1 MSTTDTMTPLVS
13 APWFDADGNPL
24 PVRALPGLRPEV
36 VRGLQCSYP
45 GIIRPTLRALLETCC
60 GLAATELGSID
71 FTGCWFPEEPCQV
84 FRPCLT
90 LAIDDAGRRWIA
102 EIGDK
107 DLPGPIWCVFHD
119 PKVAVYVSDDLA
131 AFIGTLRG
139 CSCRG
144 ETVKWLQSL
153 STQARTVWTRRHA
166 LARRPYEI
174 HESDGQIRGWLAGLP
189 FDAYVYDLR
198 APMIARGWPYGLVG
212 PTGRLFRCGRLPVF
226 AVAGS
231 PSERRRQR
239 FSATIPPT
247 YSGAKARAEVVDASA
262 LRNRRKPPS
271 IPAHIIQG
279 PAIGQASS
287 SRARPPIHGWRRVA
301 LNLPQPLAKKNF
313 GRGSWHTSSREFSQF
328 SPLFFFGRTLV
339 S

>member
-36 VRGLQCSYP
+36 VRGLECSYP
-45 GIIRPTLRALLETCC
+45 GIINATLRALLETCC
-60 GLAATELGSID
+60 GLAATELGSVD
-71 FTGCWFPEEPCQV
+71 FTGRWFPEEPCPV

-102 EIGDK
+102 EIGGK
-107 DLPGPIWCVFHD
+107 DSQGPIWCVFPD

-144 ETVKWLQSL
+144 ETLKWLQNL
-153 STQARTVWTRRHA
+153 SAQARVVWTRRHA
-166 LARRPYEI
+166 LARRPYEV
-174 HESDGQIRGWLAGLP
+174 HESDEQLRGWLAGLP

-198 APMIARGWPYGLVG
+198 APTIARGRPYGLVG
-212 PTGRLFRCGRLPVF
+212 PSGRLYRCGRLPVF

-231 PSERRRQR
+231 RSEGWRQE
-239 FSATIPPT
+239 FSAAIPP
-247 YSGAKARAEVVDASA
+247 
-262 LRNRRKPPS
+262 
-271 IPAHIIQG
+271 
-279 PAIGQASS
+279 
-287 SRARPPIHGWRRVA
+287 RARPPTHCVNSG
-301 LNLPQPLAKKNF
+301 
-313 GRGSWHTSSREFSQF
+313 
-328 SPLFFFGRTLV
+328 TLDLRPCA
-339 S
+339 